1 MISGIS
7 IWMKMK
13 IDTMFREFSQNMPR
27 IRIRKG
33 YWCFGKKQESSISLH
48 ATFTLVQE
56 NFDRECA
63 IEHTELLVSHAN
75 SCFE

>member
-1 MISGIS
+1 
-7 IWMKMK
+7 MK
-13 IDTMFREFSQNMPR
+13 IDPMFREFGLTIPR

-33 YWCFGKKQESSISLH
+33 YWCFGKKQESNISLH

-56 NFDRECA
+56 NFDRDRA
-63 IEHTELLVSHAN
+63 LKHTEILVKHVN